1 MLFRS
6 KEALNYYNLGL
17 AQEDSGK
24 KMKKEMQ
31 YNIIVAYEQM
41 EDWESAKVKLE
52 EYLENYPNDKSAKKE
67 AEFLK
72 TR

>member
-1 MLFRS
+1 M
-6 KEALNYYNLGL
+6 
-17 AQEDSGK
+17 
-24 KMKKEMQ
+24 
-31 YNIIVAYEQM
+31 VAYEQM